1 MYFFSIDPKNGK
13 DMLAKISY
21 KAYLT
26 DNFIAKLLIS
36 INILVPKKVD
46 IIIFKKTSYIKSCKI
61 DIKLKATLK
70 KGIAKSLIYIIAGI
84 TILLFAFIAI
94 LIYYIAIA
102 KDKDLLFKLDN
113 IPITLFI

>member
-1 MYFFSIDPKNGK
+1 
-13 DMLAKISY
+13 LAKISC
-21 KAYLT
+21 KAHLIN
-26 DNFIAKLLIS
+26 DLAIKLLIS
-36 INILVPKKVD
+36 TDILVFEKVN